1 MVLVG
6 NGAAVGLMVVKVRG
20 IGDQA
25 MEVRV
30 GQTKAAIRRLALKF
44 PRISATLSDSIRLNA
59 VRAGLLE
66 PAEDLCDYDWSS

>member
-1 MVLVG
+1 
-6 NGAAVGLMVVKVRG
+6 
-20 IGDQA
+20 